1 MGIGWH
7 NKKRLEKKLKK
18 RGIKKK
24 KSKKGKR

>member
-18 RGIKKK
+18 RRVKTKKPKKK
-24 KSKKGKR
+24 